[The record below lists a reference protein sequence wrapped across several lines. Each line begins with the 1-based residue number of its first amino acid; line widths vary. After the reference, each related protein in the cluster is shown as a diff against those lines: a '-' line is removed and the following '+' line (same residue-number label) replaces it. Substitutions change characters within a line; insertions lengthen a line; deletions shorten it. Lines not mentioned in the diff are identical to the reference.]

1 MTTLDFLFPIKSYRG
16 QKWRKVNINTRPW
29 SYIIYLIL
37 HVFFYVE
44 GIPSKGWEE
53 IKSEPQPQY
62 QPEDKKE
69 MEAYKPPEEYKTPK
83 EEYNPPNVEYNPPKE
98 EYNPPKEEYNPPKEE
113 YKTPKEEYKTPME
126 LKEGKNL
133 MNNDEN
139 IDIEKEIKMIDDNL
153 RDMEKMFNNKKEDV
167 EKKKEQIEEQI
178 EEKQKEE
185 DMEKKKEQIEEKP
198 KEEMEVPADK
208 TPSVSFQSAEG
219 FKSEQSKYE
228 NFPTKPADTRRWDM
242 LWLNSNFT
250 EEIFN
255 RQNQKKLANSVFS
268 NVILM

>member
-83 EEYNPPNVEYNPPKE
+83 EEYNP
-98 EYNPPKEEYNPPKEE
+98 
-113 YKTPKEEYKTPME
+113 PKEEYKTPME

-255 RQNQKKLANSVFS
+255 RQNQKKLANSIFS